1 MIWDAEKMVVEKKRI
16 PEFHQMTVPVEHM
29 VGVEK
34 IGKGKITFSS

>member
-1 MIWDAEKMVVEKKRI
+1 MDAIKKRT
-16 PEFHQMTVPVEHM
+16 PEFHQTMAPVEHM